1 MTSWHNL
8 DLDDLEALRRL
19 DCQIAGLLGWQD
31 AGLRF
36 EDERD
41 VLGEYKGVAPSG
53 QVEVVPRF
61 CSDWRA
67 AAGLPVQRRIGKVWM
82 LMASPL
88 AVALI
93 FLEQRAESANTS
105 ESASDVQFNSTS
117 QARRANQ
124 FT

>member
-1 MTSWHNL
+1 MWHDL
-8 DLDDLEALRRL
+8 DLEDLEALRRL

-36 EDERD
+36 ENERD
-41 VLGEYKGVAPSG
+41 VLGEYLGVAPSG
-53 QVEVVPRF
+53 RVEVVPRF
-61 CSDWRA
+61 CTDWRA
-67 AAGLPVQRRIGKVWM
+67 AAGLPVERRAGKVVY

-93 FLEQRAESANTS
+93 FLEQRAESYTAHD
-105 ESASDVQFNSTS
+105 SDPYVQVNLTS

>member
-1 MTSWHNL
+1 MWHDL

-19 DCQIAGLLGWQD
+19 DCQIAGALGWQD
-31 AGLRF
+31 AGLHF
-36 EDERD
+36 ESASD
-41 VLGEYKGVAPSG
+41 VLGEYLGVAPSG

-61 CSDWRA
+61 CTDWRA
-67 AAGLPVQRRIGKVWM
+67 AAGLPVQRRAGKVWV

-93 FLEQRAESANTS
+93 FLEQHTE
-105 ESASDVQFNSTS
+105 SDVHFNLTS
-117 QARRANQ
+117 QARRENQ